1 MADAAVHLARA
12 RELRRNSEW
21 GPACDEFRAA
31 GGIGGLG
38 VEDLEGFAECA
49 QILGLRSEAV
59 AALERSFALRMA
71 AGQARA
77 AEASAFWLWE
87 AYALN
92 NEFARANGWMA
103 RVRELGELNGE
114 WHEHGWFLIT
124 MAYGLIG
131 AGDYA
136 GARSVLARAH
146 DEAVAAADLDQLAF
160 STLLNGRALIKSGRL
175 QDGLEQLDGAMLRV
189 LSGETSPRV
198 TSLLYCAAIGTC
210 HLEAREASRV
220 REWSAALG
228 AWLDR
233 VPPFGGP
240 FYGNCLTYRAVSL
253 RAAGRWNQALALL
266 EEAAQGLAEG
276 SAGRLV
282 GHARYEL
289 GESHRLLG
297 HVAEAE
303 AAYRAAAFTGGP
315 TQPGLALLR
324 LSLGDVA
331 AALAG
336 MRRALGEAEAAAAR
350 VELLPAAVTVF
361 VAAGALAEADDGVA
375 ELAALAA
382 FFDSDSVRAEHARA
396 AGELAV
402 ARGDWQAALPNL
414 RRASDLWRGLEVPY
428 ETARISVLLASAY
441 RAVGD
446 EEAALLELGSAREA
460 FSRLGATRDLTAV
473 GRLLEPDHAPYS
485 LSPREIE
492 VLQLLARGLTNRAI
506 ASALFLSERTVHR
519 HVSNIFDK
527 LGVTSRT
534 QAATR
539 AIDRGIVTLAE

>member
-1 MADAAVHLARA
+1 MADAAVHLAHA

-21 GPACDEFRAA
+21 GPACDEFRFA
-31 GGIGGLG
+31 GGVPELD

-59 AALERSFALRMA
+59 AALERAFALRMA
-71 AGQARA
+71 AGQARE
-77 AEASAFWLWE
+77 AESSAFWLWE

-103 RVRELGELNGE
+103 RVRELGELSGE

-124 MAYGLIG
+124 MAFGRIG
-131 AGDYA
+131 AGDYG

-146 DEAVAAADLDQLAF
+146 EEAVAAADPDQLAF
-160 STLLNGRALIKSGRL
+160 TTLLNGRALIKSGRL
-175 QDGLEQLDGAMLRV
+175 RDGLEQLDGAMLRV

-198 TSLLYCAAIGTC
+198 TSLLYCAAIGVC
-210 HLEAREASRV
+210 HQEAREASRV

-233 VPPFGGP
+233 MPRFGGP

-253 RAAGRWNQALALL
+253 RAAGRWAEALTVL
-266 EEAAQGLAEG
+266 EDAVRGLAEG
-276 SAGRLV
+276 SAGRLI

-303 AAYRAAAFTGGP
+303 AAYRAAAFSGGP

-336 MRRALGEAEAAAAR
+336 MRRALGESELPAAR

-361 VAAGALAEADDGVA
+361 IAAGVLDDARAGVAELGALAES
-375 ELAALAA
+375 
-382 FFDSDSVRAEHARA
+382 FDSESVRAAQAQA

-402 ARGDWQAALPNL
+402 ATGDWQASLPTL
-414 RRASDLWRGLEVPY
+414 RRAADLWRALDVPY
-428 ETARISVLLASAY
+428 EAARTSVLLASAY

-446 EEAALLELGSAREA
+446 EEAAMLELGSAREV
-460 FSRLGATRDLTAV
+460 FSRLGAGTDLAV
-473 GRLLEPDHAPYS
+473 VERLLAPDGAPYS
-485 LSPREIE
+485 LSPREVQ
-492 VLQLLARGLTNRAI
+492 VLRLIVRGLTNRAI
-506 ASALFLSERTVHR
+506 AGELFLSERTVHR

-527 LGVTSRT
+527 LGVSSRT

-539 AIDRGIVTLAE
+539 ALDRGIVGLAE